1 MAMTSPQGCPPETG
15 DWKDPYDG
23 VYNTANEPEDG
34 GHHVT
39 ADLLARK
46 LSARQVQMM
55 VRTCPLS
62 NRYNAEVPLVS
73 IPVCM
78 QQLKIDDRT
87 VL

>member
-1 MAMTSPQGCPPETG
+1 MTSPQGYPPEAG

-23 VYNTANEPEDG
+23 VHNAPNDREDG

-55 VRTCPLS
+55 VRACPLS
-62 NRYNAEVPLVS
+62 NRYNAEVSLVS
-73 IPVCM
+73 ILVCM
-78 QQLKIDDRT
+78 QQLKIDDRA